1 MQKLSNIGVIKD
13 ILTRYGFQFSKGL
26 GQNFLVNPSICP
38 RMAEQCGAKNGVGVI
53 EIGAGIGV
61 LTSELCQRAQKVVCI
76 EIDARL
82 LPILAET
89 VGHYENLHI
98 INEDVLKVDL
108 KQLIAEQFADVT
120 EIVVCANLPYYV
132 TSPIIMGLL
141 EAKLPIE
148 AITVMVQKEAA
159 LRLCA
164 KPGTREVGAIT
175 IGVHYYSQPHLL
187 FHVSRGSFMPA
198 PNVDSA
204 VIRLDVLPKPS
215 IAVLD
220 ETMLF
225 QVVKGA
231 FAQRRKTMTNSLAT
245 QFKLEKSKI
254 ISILESCG
262 LSPAIRPEALKM
274 EDFGRIADQIKIHTQ
289 EAIHDCNDSGNP
301 LPDTQCH

>member
-26 GQNFLVNPSICP
+26 GQNFLINPSICP

-61 LTSELCQRAQKVVCI
+61 LTSELCQRAEKVVCI
-76 EIDARL
+76 EIDQRL
-82 LPILAET
+82 LPILDET
-89 VGHYENLHI
+89 VGHYKNLHI
-98 INEDVLKVDL
+98 INQDILKVDL
-108 KQLIAEQFADVT
+108 KKLIAEQFCGIN

-132 TSPIIMGLL
+132 TSPIVMGLL
-141 EAKLPIE
+141 EAKLPIQ

-204 VIRLDVLPKPS
+204 VIRLDVLPTPS

-220 ETMLF
+220 ETIF
-225 QVVKGA
+225 FAVVKGA
-231 FAQRRKTMTNSLAT
+231 FAQRRKTITNSLAT
-245 QFKLEKSKI
+245 QFSLEKTTI
-254 ISILESCG
+254 ISLLEACG
-262 LSPAIRPEALKM
+262 LSPTARPEALSM
-274 EDFGRIADQIKIHTQ
+274 QEFGRIADQIKMHRK
-289 EAIHDCNDSGNP
+289 EPSA
-301 LPDTQCH
+301 